1 MVKNI
6 DEIFSP
12 ERIRRN
18 WNQVDE
24 KAGKHNELKSP
35 SSAPSNAMAEFDRL
49 QALIHQRFPGE
60 QSFALDVMMEEL
72 HCLLKKRFPED
83 ENKKNSP
90 ENTLAFNQ
98 AIEEILNQIEDLVEA
113 LEL

>member
-1 MVKNI
+1 MAKNI

-24 KAGKHNELKSP
+24 KAGKHNEPKSP
-35 SSAPSNAMAEFDRL
+35 LSVFSNAMAEFDRL
-49 QALIHQRFPGE
+49 RGLIHQRFPGE
-60 QSFALDVMMEEL
+60 QSYALNVMMKEL
-72 HCLLKKRFPED
+72 HGLLVKRFPEAED
-83 ENKKNSP
+83 KKISQ
-90 ENTLAFNQ
+90 EDTLAFNQ
-98 AIEEILNQIEDLVEA
+98 AVEEVLNQIEDLVEA

>member
-1 MVKNI
+1 MAKNI

-18 WNQVDE
+18 WNQFDE
-24 KAGKHNELKSP
+24 KARKHNELKSP
-35 SSAPSNAMAEFDRL
+35 SPAPSNAMAEFDLLRS
-49 QALIHQRFPGE
+49 LIHQRFPGE
-60 QSFALDVMMEEL
+60 QSFALNIMMEEL
-72 HCLLKKRFPED
+72 HGLLKKRFPEEED
-83 ENKKNSP
+83 KKILP
-90 ENTLAFNQ
+90 EDTLVFNQ